1 MIRIGQRVED
11 QWARQSRQ
19 ELVVSGGDK
28 DESASNR
35 QGLDREGPG
44 YERRMAV
51 EEAERWWRARQPPPC
66 RRDRV

>member
-1 MIRIGQRVED
+1 MIQIGQRVED

-28 DESASNR
+28 DKSASNR

-51 EEAERWWRARQPPPC
+51 EEAER
-66 RRDRV
+66 